1 MVFEQVLTII
11 FALGVGVAL
20 VAYIARPRHR
30 GASIAAGAARVGTF
44 APAGIA
50 HAAPMP
56 QAAAVEM
63 PAVEASSSHPDVQQ
77 QSLTEVAPVVPDAA
91 AAGPAQVAQVATVV
105 VAADPPPAP
114 SVPSTAAEAAP
125 APVAAS
131 APRAPRKRTTR
142 STATKSHPRP
152 ARRTKKTAESSPA
165 DQPGA

>member
-30 GASIAAGAARVGTF
+30 GVSIAAARVGTF
-44 APAGIA
+44 APSGIA

-56 QAAAVEM
+56 QVAAVEM

-77 QSLTEVAPVVPDAA
+77 QSLTEVATVVPDAA
-91 AAGPAQVAQVATVV
+91 AAGPAQVATVATAV
-105 VAADPPPAP
+105 ADPAPAP
-114 SVPSTAAEAAP
+114 SVPSTAVEAAP

-131 APRAPRKRTTR
+131 APRTPRKRTTR
-142 STATKSHPRP
+142 STATKSHPRS
-152 ARRTKKTAESSPA
+152 ARRTKKAAESSPA
-165 DQPGA
+165 DQPGV